1 MAREEEGVQV
11 AVLIARFDAHQE
23 AMSAFRNEVRDGLD
37 QVKDRLDKKVNG
49 RLDEHARLLTA
60 QAVTLAEVGG
70 AVKNLN
76 HEVFDRPQQHTA
88 TTTAPDAAADI
99 RIPINA
105 KTLTAL
111 FLTLAGLLV
120 AYLTVRAGG

>member
-1 MAREEEGVQV
+1 MAREDEDVQV
-11 AVLIARFDAHQE
+11 AVIIARFDAHQE

-37 QVKDRLDKKVNG
+37 EVKDRLDKKVNG

-70 AVKNLN
+70 AVRSLN
-76 HEVFDRPQQHTA
+76 HEVFDRPKQHA
-88 TTTAPDAAADI
+88 TAPDAADI
-99 RIPINA
+99 RVPINA

-111 FLTLAGLLV
+111 FLALAGLLV
-120 AYLTVRAGG
+120 AFLTVRAGG

>member
-1 MAREEEGVQV
+1 MARGDEDVQV
-11 AVLIARFDAHQE
+11 AVIIARFDAHQE

-37 QVKDRLDKKVNG
+37 EVKDRLDKKVNG

-76 HEVFDRPQQHTA
+76 HEVFDRPPQHT
-88 TTTAPDAAADI
+88 TASDAADI
-99 RIPINA
+99 RVPINA

-111 FLTLAGLLV
+111 FLAVAGLLV
-120 AYLTVRAGG
+120 AYFTVRAGG